1 MPQPPRSLKAD
12 NAAETDWRV
21 KEMMDSVRTYF
32 GVWSGKVRRKRRRE
46 KGRERTR
53 RRHSRKRDGLF
64 RRRKTKFFFFFFLSH
79 ITSHLPTTTPSQ
91 DPSTVDVLLSDD
103 FVHVDE
109 IWSGAEVVAGLSN
122 FKKFV
127 ARTREAYP
135 DLAISVEDSGAAGA
149 HRVFVRWSGSATNLG
164 RYHGAKAS
172 RHASA
177 LSGIDLFTFSP
188 DRSKLEEV
196 LVYRTPL
203 AEDKV
208 QLESFEA
215 ENHGLHELKLHR
227 LHEEGKGGGGK
238 K

>member
-1 MPQPPRSLKAD
+1 MALSTTGGWATAQTKKYLSSSSQPPPPFFPPSFPLSLRPK
-12 NAAETDWRV
+12 
-21 KEMMDSVRTYF
+21 
-32 GVWSGKVRRKRRRE
+32 
-46 KGRERTR
+46 
-53 RRHSRKRDGLF
+53 
-64 RRRKTKFFFFFFLSH
+64 
-79 ITSHLPTTTPSQ
+79 Q
-91 DPSTVDVLLSDD
+91 DPSTVDELLSDD
-103 FVHVDE
+103 FVHIDE
-109 IWSGAEVVAGLSN
+109 IWSGTEVVAGLSN
-122 FKKFV
+122 VKKFV

-203 AEDKV
+203 AEDKI
-208 QLESFEA
+208 QLEQFEA

-227 LHEEGKGGGGK
+227 LHDENGSSAAGKGK

>member
-1 MPQPPRSLKAD
+1 MPKKKND
-12 NAAETDWRV
+12 NNDNN
-21 KEMMDSVRTYF
+21 D
-32 GVWSGKVRRKRRRE
+32 
-46 KGRERTR
+46 
-53 RRHSRKRDGLF
+53 
-64 RRRKTKFFFFFFLSH
+64 
-79 ITSHLPTTTPSQ
+79 TTTQKKIKYLSLNLLLLLLLSSTKTPPPSLSPQ
-91 DPSTVDVLLSDD
+91 DPSTIDALLSDD

-109 IWSGAEVVAGLSN
+109 IWSGAEVVAGKGN
-122 FKKFV
+122 FRKFV

-135 DLAISVEDSGAAGA
+135 DLAIAVEDSGAAGS

-177 LSGIDLFTFSP
+177 LSGIDLFTFSQ

-227 LHEEGKGGGGK
+227 LHDEGGGEAK
-238 K
+238 KKKK

>member
-1 MPQPPRSLKAD
+1 M
-12 NAAETDWRV
+12 
-21 KEMMDSVRTYF
+21 
-32 GVWSGKVRRKRRRE
+32 GGGGRKKRKSRWHFRRRRE
-46 KGRERTR
+46 FIF
-53 RRHSRKRDGLF
+53 S
-64 RRRKTKFFFFFFLSH
+64 LSF
-79 ITSHLPTTTPSQ
+79 SQPPLPLPRSKKPDPSIQ
-91 DPSTVDVLLSDD
+91 DPSTVDALLSDD
-103 FVHVDE
+103 FVHIDE
-109 IWSGAEVVAGLSN
+109 IWSGAEVVAGVTN

-135 DLAISVEDSGAAGA
+135 DLAISVEDSGSAGP

-177 LSGIDLFTFSP
+177 LSGIDLFTFSA

-203 AEDKV
+203 AEDRA

-215 ENHGLHELKLHR
+215 EGHGMHELKLHR
-227 LHEEGKGGGGK
+227 LHDEKNNEK
-238 K
+238 KK

>member
-1 MPQPPRSLKAD
+1 MALQR
-12 NAAETDWRV
+12 
-21 KEMMDSVRTYF
+21 
-32 GVWSGKVRRKRRRE
+32 GRRR
-46 KGRERTR
+46 TR
-53 RRHSRKRDGLF
+53 KKISSHHLSFFSSPSFPLF
-64 RRRKTKFFFFFFLSH
+64 ASP
-79 ITSHLPTTTPSQ
+79 LPVQ
-91 DPSTVDVLLSDD
+91 DPSTADALLSDD

-135 DLAISVEDSGAAGA
+135 DLNISVEDSGSAGP

-188 DRSKLEEV
+188 DRSKLVEV

-208 QLESFEA
+208 QLEAFEA

-227 LHEEGKGGGGK
+227 LHEEGNSGAKGGGK